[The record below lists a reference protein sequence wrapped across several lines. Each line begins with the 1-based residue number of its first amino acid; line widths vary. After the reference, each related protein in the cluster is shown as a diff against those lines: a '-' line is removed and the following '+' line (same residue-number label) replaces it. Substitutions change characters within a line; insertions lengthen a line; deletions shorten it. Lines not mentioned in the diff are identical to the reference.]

1 MKFVRGGLVID
12 GTGAPAYE
20 ADIVV
25 DDGAIADV
33 GRELSPPAGAE
44 VLDATGL
51 TVAPGF
57 IDIHSHSDFTLLV
70 DPRAVSQITQ
80 GVTLEVVGNCGFG
93 CSPLGDPRL
102 VREAIYG
109 FREDVALEWND
120 MAGYLARLERARP
133 AVNVAALVPNGQLRL
148 ATVGLAAREASA
160 DERAE
165 MKRLLRRD
173 LEQGGFGYSTGL
185 EYATETGASEDEV
198 ADLCSVCGAHGGLY
212 ATHTRNRDEAASR
225 RSTRPSA
232 PPSAPAP
239 GFRSRTSLRAAAA
252 PTPSARSS
260 TSTPR
265 GRAAK
270 TSPSTCT
277 PGSSA
282 PPISRSS
289 CRRGR
294 WTVMSMPSPA
304 VFPTPTSEP
313 R

>member
-120 MAGYLARLERARP
+120 MAGYLARLELSSRKLPFTGMILVGP
-133 AVNVAALVPNGQLRL
+133 AA
-148 ATVGLAAREASA
+148 A
-160 DERAE
+160 DEDSSLTLNER
-165 MKRLLRRD
+165 
-173 LEQGGFGYSTGL
+173 GGN
-185 EYATETGASEDEV
+185 
-198 ADLCSVCGAHGGLY
+198 GG
-212 ATHTRNRDEAASR
+212 H
-225 RSTRPSA
+225 
-232 PPSAPAP
+232 
-239 GFRSRTSLRAAAA
+239 GFRKLKVEFEE
-252 PTPSARSS
+252 RSQN
-260 TSTPR
+260 R
-265 GRAAK
+265 
-270 TSPSTCT
+270 
-277 PGSSA
+277 
-282 PPISRSS
+282 
-289 CRRGR
+289 
-294 WTVMSMPSPA
+294 
-304 VFPTPTSEP
+304 F
-313 R
+313 